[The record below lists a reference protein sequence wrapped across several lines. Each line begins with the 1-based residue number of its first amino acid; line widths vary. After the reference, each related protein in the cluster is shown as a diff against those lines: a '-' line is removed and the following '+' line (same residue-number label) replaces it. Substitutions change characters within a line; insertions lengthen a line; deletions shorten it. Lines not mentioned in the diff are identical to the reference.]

1 MYLFPVGING
11 TFFFILQKLIC
22 SIWTYYIILKTIQN
36 FQTQKETKISW
47 KTLTYQ
53 LVKEELLFNFGP
65 ISLLGVTDTQAQE
78 WESSGDECL
87 KEIEISTM

>member
-1 MYLFPVGING
+1 
-11 TFFFILQKLIC
+11 
-22 SIWTYYIILKTIQN
+22 
-36 FQTQKETKISW
+36 
-47 KTLTYQ
+47 
-53 LVKEELLFNFGP
+53 VKEELLFNFGP